1 MPVLEYVNRYE
12 EPSLRTGGHHP
23 WKTAEC
29 EQFEKC
35 HAVGTRA
42 RLAYEL
48 LLQTGQPRCDVVRMG
63 QQHIR
68 GGMMAMGR
76 AVHPDVIAS
85 VGPSSRIVTVTTPA
99 APSCD
104 SIPQ

>member
-12 EPSLRTGGHHP
+12 EPSLRTGGHHS

-48 LLQTGQPRCDVVRMG
+48 LLQVGQPRCDVVRMG
-63 QQHIR
+63 RQHIR

-76 AVHPDVIAS
+76 KKTGGAVQ
-85 VGPSSRIVTVTTPA
+85 SRSHATRSGGDRRNA
-99 APSCD
+99 GE
-104 SIPQ
+104 